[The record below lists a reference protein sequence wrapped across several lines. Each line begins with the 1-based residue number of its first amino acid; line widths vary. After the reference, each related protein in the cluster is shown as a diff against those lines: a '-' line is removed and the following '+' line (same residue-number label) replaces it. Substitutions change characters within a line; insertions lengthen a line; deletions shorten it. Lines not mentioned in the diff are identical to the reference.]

1 MRHFILAGL
10 LIGLAMTLF
19 ACKDLL
25 TQHDINLDGV
35 KHGEK
40 LYSNEKNCTAC
51 HGINLNGN
59 GNIPSCYSCHD
70 ALWSYQFHTRVRG
83 GVGHR
88 NGRFPRSD
96 CSGCHGGSSLE
107 GSLSRPSCYSCH
119 GDVWT
124 ALEIHTVSQDGYYH
138 APGLSTP
145 LTNCVSCHGADLM
158 GDGSAPSCYTCHGNE
173 WDEDDD

>member
-1 MRHFILAGL
+1 MRRTTQLLWRPDRRDGTMRHFILAGL

-35 KHGEK
+35 NHGEK

-107 GSLSRPSCYSCH
+107 EASVVRLVTAATAMSGRRWRSIQSARTVTTTHRAYQPRSRIASP
-119 GDVWT
+119 V
-124 ALEIHTVSQDGYYH
+124 TV
-138 APGLSTP
+138 
-145 LTNCVSCHGADLM
+145 LT
-158 GDGSAPSCYTCHGNE
+158 
-173 WDEDDD
+173 